1 MKSMHF
7 FNKYIAIGLCAL
19 LGYSQDSVAQKSP
32 IVEKHSVQHQVKSGL
47 TLGGIGAGGVEIR
60 KDGQFYNWSILNNYP
75 NGSAPILQFPSRP
88 NSGEENAYMFFMV
101 RYQIEGQQPKIKVLQ
116 LNNDIA
122 YGGLLNEAPIY
133 YFPWMSS
140 VDNITYSARFPF
152 ADLTFSDEDM
162 PFEVILE
169 SFSPFIPHDVKNSS
183 LPAIDFNFKITS
195 KIDQPVDVSI
205 IATQRNLVAYDEVHK
220 YFTASIVEKEGVKYF
235 KQSVGNVSQQH
246 DTYGQMGL
254 GAIGG
259 EEVSYYLGWA
269 HRHPFME
276 RLLTHKDLG
285 NIDDSKNRNK
295 TNTDGEKIA
304 WTGGLDNNQMFKS
317 SIAISQRLEGTQQ
330 MKAHFF
336 MNWYFPNAMGWVSG
350 KKEKNRDGLITDPKG
365 YQLPIRKTSR
375 VGHYYEN
382 YFANYDEVADYF
394 VNNVEHLKARSKAFV
409 DNMYRS
415 DVEQYLLDQVNSQ
428 LNTFITSSQL
438 DKQGRFAIR
447 EGLTS
452 NQAWGPFATS
462 DVSLYGSASIIAL
475 FPELQKNMMR
485 CHAHAQ
491 TSEGEINHGLGADL
505 GLNQNGTFGVY
516 ERVDLAPN
524 FIQLVLRDYLFTNDK
539 AYIEEMWP
547 AVKKAIDYVLNEKD
561 LDGDQMPDMEGIMC
575 SYDNFPM
582 YGLASYITTQW
593 ITAMEMASVVAQD
606 MGENKNA
613 KKYKK
618 IADKGVQLM
627 DKHLWNGKY
636 YRLANDYRGEHG
648 KDEGCLTDQLFG
660 QWVAHE
666 AGMGR
671 LFEKE
676 KIHSALESVLAYSYI
691 DNTYLRNCTWPEHKD
706 FFPMAETDLWV
717 DQANTPWTG
726 VELAFASFLIR
737 EGMVTEG
744 KQIVK
749 SIDDRYRKAGLY
761 WDHQEFGGHYYRP
774 MSAWSVLNA
783 LAGYNLVKDQYSFAP
798 KNESASFQLFFSANH
813 GTGTFLRD
821 HQTVNI
827 VANTG
832 HLRVAALCLPQEYWD
847 KKSNLISINDGAVK
861 VKQWEQKDGMK
872 TAIFEQAVVLNK
884 GESLMI
890 NPVAMTLK

>member
-1 MKSMHF
+1 M
-7 FNKYIAIGLCAL
+7 
-19 LGYSQDSVAQKSP
+19 
-32 IVEKHSVQHQVKSGL
+32 
-47 TLGGIGAGGVEIR
+47 LGGIGAGGVEIR

-75 NGSAPILQFPSRP
+75 NGSAPILHFPTRP
-88 NSGEENAYMFFMV
+88 NSPEENSYLFFMV
-101 RYQIEGQQPKIKVLQ
+101 RYQVEGQQPQIKLLQ

-140 VDNITYSARFPF
+140 VDQIEYSARFPF

-162 PFEVILE
+162 PFEVKLE
-169 SFSPFIPHDVKNSS
+169 SYAPFIPHDVKNSS
-183 LPAIDFNFKITS
+183 LPAIDFNFELKS
-195 KIDQPVDVSI
+195 KIDKPLSVSI
-205 IATQRNLVAYDEVHK
+205 IATQRNLVAYDTPNK
-220 YFTASIVEKEGVKYF
+220 YFTVDIVKKDGVKYF
-235 KQSVGNVSQQH
+235 KQSVGNVSEEH
-246 DTYGQMGL
+246 DSFGQMGL

-259 EEVSYYLGWA
+259 DEVSYYLGWS
-269 HRHPFME
+269 HRHPFLE
-276 RLLTHKDLG
+276 RLLTQNDLG

-295 TNTDGEKIA
+295 LNKAGEKIA
-304 WTGGLDNNQMFKS
+304 WTGGGDNNQVFKS
-317 SIAISQRLEGTQQ
+317 SIAVSKTLKAKEQ
-330 MKAHFF
+330 MGAHFF
-336 MNWYFPNAMGWVSG
+336 MNWYFPNAIGWVSS
-350 KKEKNRDGLITDPKG
+350 KKERGNDGLIKDPKG
-365 YQLPIRKTSR
+365 YQLPIKKTSR

-382 YFANYDEVADYF
+382 SFENYDQVVDYF
-394 VNNVEHLKARSKAFV
+394 VANNKSLKERSKAFV
-409 DNMYRS
+409 DDMYRS
-415 DVEQYLLDQVNSQ
+415 DVEQYILDQINSQ
-428 LNTFITSSQL
+428 LNTFVTSSQL
-438 DKQGRFAIR
+438 DKEGRFAIR
-447 EGLTS
+447 EGLTN
-452 NQAWGPFATS
+452 NQSWGPFATS

-491 TSEGEINHGLGADL
+491 TPDGEINHGLGADL

-539 AYIEEMWP
+539 AYIKEMWP
-547 AVKKAIDYVLNEKD
+547 SVKKAIDYVLREKD

-593 ITAMEMASVVAQD
+593 ISAMSMAAIVAED
-606 MGENKNA
+606 MGESKNA

-618 IADKGVQLM
+618 IADKGIKLM
-627 DKHLWNGKY
+627 DKYLWNGNY
-636 YRLANDYRGEHG
+636 YRLANDYHGDKG

-660 QWVAHE
+660 QWVAYE
-666 AGMGR
+666 AGVGR

-676 KIHSALESVLAYSYI
+676 KVHSAMRSILSYSYI
-691 DNTYLRNCTWPEHKD
+691 ENDYLRNCTWPEHPK
-706 FFPMAETDLWV
+706 FFPMAETNLWV

-737 EGMVTEG
+737 EGMVEEG

-783 LAGYNLVKDQYSFAP
+783 LAGYNLVKDHYTFAP
-798 KNESASFQLFFSANH
+798 KNHEESYNLFFSANT
-813 GTGTFLRD
+813 GTGALIKD
-821 HQTVNI
+821 HQAVN
-827 VANTG
+827 VEAYSGT
-832 HLRVAALCLPQEYWD
+832 LQLASLTLPTTLWQ
-847 KKSNLISINDGAVK
+847 KKNNLITTKEGAVK
-861 VKQWEQKDGMK
+861 VKKWIEKDGMT
-872 TAIFEQAVVLNK
+872 TAIFDQVIELEK
-884 GESLMI
+884 GENLMI
-890 NPVAMTLK
+890 NPNAVTLN